1 MDPSQ
6 YLPLLFQA
14 LGVSFLAS
22 FLLGS
27 AEGQHSEELS
37 QEQGWVVGPEESE
50 LLSHQEKSMREL
62 FEQLLADQE
71 RVKRADILKLL

>member
-1 MDPSQ
+1 MDPNQ
-6 YLPLLFQA
+6 CLPLLFQA

-22 FLLGS
+22 FPLAS
-27 AEGQHSEELS
+27 ADGQHSEELS

-50 LLSHQEKSMREL
+50 SLLHQEKGMREL

-71 RVKRADILKLL
+71 TIKTVDIF